1 MNSLPMKGG
10 RKVFERC
17 TLRSVG
23 KKERMHLTEGGKE
36 DSYSV
41 EFLKSGRRSEA
52 GREVCRGRDG
62 DMGDRVRVW
71 PDGER
76 DAIGVG
82 R

>member
-23 KKERMHLTEGGKE
+23 KKEWMHLTEGGKE

-52 GREVCRGRDG
+52 GREVCRGRG
-62 DMGDRVRVW
+62 WGYGRQ
-71 PDGER
+71 GESV
-76 DAIGVG
+76 AG
-82 R
+82 RGA